1 MKTLKGRTRGLAHE
15 QCSRPARASSGFT
28 LVEVMFASS
37 LGLLLF
43 LVLFETLL
51 FCRRSA
57 ANLRWQL
64 TADALAFDAAWDV
77 LNRKTE
83 WFDLNATP
91 TAFPAGWQAVPPDR
105 SSAFLRTGTPAYYL
119 EVQPMGRPVTHW
131 QIIAN
136 VQWPLPNGGAR
147 RLAQPYILERHRA
160 DRNLFRSG
168 L

>member
-1 MKTLKGRTRGLAHE
+1 
-15 QCSRPARASSGFT
+15 
-28 LVEVMFASS
+28 
-37 LGLLLF
+37 
-43 LVLFETLL
+43 
-51 FCRRSA
+51 
-57 ANLRWQL
+57 LRWQL

-77 LNRKTE
+77 FNRKTE